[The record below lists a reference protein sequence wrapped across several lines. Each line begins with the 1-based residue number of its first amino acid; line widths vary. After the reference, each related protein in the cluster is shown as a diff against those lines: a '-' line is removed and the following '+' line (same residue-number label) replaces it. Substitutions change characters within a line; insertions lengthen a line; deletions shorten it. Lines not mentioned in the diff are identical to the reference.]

1 VKANEG
7 QSQELKEARGSLK
20 DKDEQIARL
29 QESLEELVKLKNESE
44 SQLLEK
50 FSLLLNEKKLKI
62 RDQQRLLLTS
72 NVDPTKVEE
81 VEQSR
86 LAIRAHPAGPSRKGK
101 RKAGENTQNS
111 DDESDGF
118 EKMDIDKEV
127 PNEVP
132 NDSEEDR
139 QTPDES
145 TADEDS
151 DDDEPPAAPP
161 PRKPVNDT
169 RTNNKSPIP
178 ASKASSSTAPPEQ
191 IAPPP
196 KRELPFA
203 KKPAARAKPAPVD
216 GSETESDDDEL

>member
-1 VKANEG
+1 M
-7 QSQELKEARGSLK
+7 RRSLK

-29 QESLEELVKLKNESE
+29 QESLEELVKLKNENE

-72 NVDPTKVEE
+72 NVDPTKLEE

-101 RKAGENTQNS
+101 RKAGENTENS

-118 EKMDIDKEV
+118 EKMDVDKEV

-145 TADEDS
+145 TADEAS

-161 PRKPVNDT
+161 PRKPVNDMK
-169 RTNNKSPIP
+169 TNNKSTVP

-196 KRELPFA
+196 KRELPFT
-203 KKPAARAKPAPVD
+203 KKPAAPAKPAPVD
-216 GSETESDDDEL
+216 GSETESDDEL

>member
-1 VKANEG
+1 
-7 QSQELKEARGSLK
+7 LKEVRGTLK
-20 DKDEQIARL
+20 DKNEQIAKL
-29 QESLEELVKLKNESE
+29 QESLEELVKLKEENE

-72 NVDPTKVEE
+72 NVDPTKLEE

-101 RKAGENTQNS
+101 RKAGENTQDS
-111 DDESDGF
+111 DESDGF
-118 EKMDIDKEV
+118 EKMDVDKEV
-127 PNEVP
+127 TNEVP

-145 TADEDS
+145 TEDEAS

-161 PRKPVNDT
+161 PRKPVNDAK
-169 RTNNKSPIP
+169 TNNKSTLP
-178 ASKASSSTAPPEQ
+178 ASKASSSKAPPEQ

-203 KKPAARAKPAPVD
+203 KKPAAPAKPAAVD

>member
-1 VKANEG
+1 
-7 QSQELKEARGSLK
+7 LKEVRGALK
-20 DKDEQIARL
+20 DRDEEIAKL
-29 QESLEELVKLKNESE
+29 KESLEELVKLKNENE
-44 SQLLEK
+44 AQLLEK

-62 RDQQRLLLTS
+62 RDQQRLLSTS
-72 NVDPTKVEE
+72 NVDPTKLEE

-86 LAIRAHPAGPSRKGK
+86 LAIRAHSAGPSRKGK
-101 RKAGENTQNS
+101 RKAGEDTENS

-118 EKMDIDKEV
+118 EKMDVDKEV

-145 TADEDS
+145 TADEAS

-161 PRKPVNDT
+161 TRKPANDT
-169 RTNNKSPIP
+169 KMSSNNSAPDW
-178 ASKASSSTAPPEQ
+178 KASSSTAPPEQ

-203 KKPAARAKPAPVD
+203 KKPAVSAKPAPVD

>member
-1 VKANEG
+1 M
-7 QSQELKEARGSLK
+7 KEVRGILK
-20 DKDEQIARL
+20 DKNEQIAKL
-29 QESLEELVKLKNESE
+29 QESLEELVTLKNESE

-72 NVDPTKVEE
+72 NVDPTKLEE

-101 RKAGENTQNS
+101 RKAGENTQDS

-118 EKMDIDKEV
+118 EKMDVDKEI
-127 PNEVP
+127 PDEVP

-145 TADEDS
+145 TADDAS
-151 DDDEPPAAPP
+151 DDDEPPTAPP
-161 PRKPVNDT
+161 TRASVKDT
-169 RTNNKSPIP
+169 KSNNKNTVP
-178 ASKASSSTAPPEQ
+178 ASKASSSMAPPEQ

-203 KKPAARAKPAPVD
+203 KKPAAPAQPAPVD
-216 GSETESDDDEL
+216 GSETESEDDEL

>member
-1 VKANEG
+1 
-7 QSQELKEARGSLK
+7 LK
-20 DKDEQIARL
+20 DARETLRNKDEEIARL
-29 QESLEELVKLKNESE
+29 KESLEELVKLKNENE

-62 RDQQRLLLTS
+62 RDQQRLLVTS
-72 NVDPTKVEE
+72 NVDPTKLED

-101 RKAGENTQNS
+101 RKAGENTEDS

-118 EKMDIDKEV
+118 EKMDVDKEV
-127 PNEVP
+127 TNEVP

-145 TADEDS
+145 TADEAS
-151 DDDEPPAAPP
+151 DDDELPAAPP
-161 PRKPVNDT
+161 PRNPVNDT
-169 RTNNKSPIP
+169 KTNNKSTVP
-178 ASKASSSTAPPEQ
+178 ASKASSSTAPSEQ

-203 KKPAARAKPAPVD
+203 KKPAAPAKLAPVD
-216 GSETESDDDEL
+216 GSETESDDEL